1 MKIVQKI
8 LLLLVIL
15 VLLFPEMQR
24 STGWIASAPLKGVF
38 QVDSFP
44 LLTNESWLKG
54 DFQSGMA
61 PAYNDRVGFR
71 SDLIRLRNQVDFSLF
86 RLANAERIVV
96 GKRGYLLAEQ
106 YLDAVMGKDYVGEAL
121 ISEKVK
127 LLTEVGNALW
137 QRKGKL
143 LVLVFPPDKGTF
155 YPESIPDRYLS
166 GKKPV
171 TNYSMYTRELEASG
185 ANFIDFN
192 HDFLQRKEHSRYIL
206 YPKTGI
212 HWSNY
217 GALLAADSLSR
228 YIEAKTGVKLP
239 GMVTDSIVVT
249 NELRS
254 PDGDMGETMNLIW
267 GIPHPDMAYPVIH
280 YDTGQGRKK
289 VNALVIGDSFYWN
302 WYYSGY
308 IHSTFSNEDF
318 WYYNKDAYP
327 GNFSN
332 PTSIWDID
340 RKAIIDKADVIII
353 LLVNAGYGNIGYGIL
368 EELATYL
375 GMEDPRV
382 SKVLDAMRNS
392 REWMEALEKK
402 AAERGIPL
410 EEMMIIDA
418 RYVIDQQYV
427 KK

>member
-1 MKIVQKI
+1 MKIVQRI
-8 LLLLVIL
+8 LLLLVIM
-15 VLLFPEMQR
+15 VLLFPEVQQR
-24 STGWIASAPLKGVF
+24 TGWIASAPLKGVF
-38 QVDSFP
+38 RVDTFP
-44 LLTNESWLKG
+44 ALKKESWLKG
-54 DFQSGMA
+54 DFQSRMA

-96 GKRGYLLAEQ
+96 GKRGYLMAEQ
-106 YLDAVMGKDYVGEAL
+106 YLDAVLGKDYVGETL
-121 ISEKVK
+121 IREKVK
-127 LLTEVGNALW
+127 LFKKVGDALW
-137 QRKGKL
+137 KQKGKL

-155 YPESIPDRYLS
+155 YPEYIPDRYLS
-166 GKKPV
+166 VKEPV
-171 TNYSMYTRELEASG
+171 TNYKMYRKELEAAG

-192 HDFLQRKEHSRYIL
+192 LDFMQRKEHSRYIL

-217 GALLAADSLSR
+217 GAMLAADSLSR
-228 YIEAKTGVKLP
+228 YIEAKTGAKLP
-239 GMVTDSIVVT
+239 GMITDSIVVT
-249 NELRS
+249 NALRS

-267 GIPHPDMAYPVIH
+267 VIPHPDMAYPAIH

-289 VNALVIGDSFYWN
+289 VNALVVGDSFYWN

-308 IHSTFSNEDF
+308 IHNTFSNEDF

-327 GNFSN
+327 KNFTT
-332 PTSIWDID
+332 PTSVWQID
-340 RKAIIDKADVIII
+340 RRGVIDKADVIII

-375 GMEDPRV
+375 GIEEPRV
-382 SKVLDAMRNS
+382 SKVLEAMRNS

-402 AAERGIPL
+402 AAERGISL
-410 EEMMIIDA
+410 EEMMTIDA